1 MKIIPFVLLVVM
13 LAGLTGSCRHP
24 TSVTPDST
32 KCDTCNKP
40 CDTCNKPTIDTT
52 SHNFTWMQFLNVGN
66 ENDMTG
72 CWVFGPNYIL
82 ANNAYMHMWNGSAW
96 KTLNL
101 YCTDPMIGR
110 NINGSMSGCSIFAFD
125 TSDYWLTDGI
135 TFHYMGGGIVESY
148 RVTYTT
154 SPHALHTAWG
164 TSSSDMYFVGDSGTI
179 LHFDGTNWTKMNS
192 GTTKRLNS
200 IWGTADNNIWAC
212 GYDPS
217 TAATVLLHFDGSN
230 WAEDNLSSS
239 QGANAI
245 GGFDAVWACD
255 SASSHS
261 FVATSGA
268 LLDRKTDNGSWRTDA
283 GLTNKAGSQYIG
295 LYYLSGDSANDFMT
309 VGDGGFVSHW
319 NGTSWYQYNSLF
331 APGDLD
337 YVTNGLS
344 MKGNTVCIVGIKD
357 GQGWIEI
364 GQR

>member
-1 MKIIPFVLLVVM
+1 MRPLLFVALVLM
-13 LAGLTGSCRHP
+13 LAGLNQSCKHP

-192 GTTKRLNS
+192 GTTTDIHS
-200 IWGTADNNIWAC
+200 IWGTGDNNIWAC
-212 GYDPS
+212 GTDDPN
-217 TAATVLLHFDGSN
+217 TTITVLLHYNGNSWSVD
-230 WAEDNLSSS
+230 AETDMPTS
-239 QGANAI
+239 QS
-245 GGFDAVWACD
+245 GGFESVWTCD
-255 SASSHS
+255 STTTHQ
-261 FVATSGA
+261 VAWTSGTTIYH
-268 LLDRKTDNGSWRTDA
+268 KTDNGPWVRDTES
-283 GLTNKAGSQYIG
+283 LT
-295 LYYLSGDSANDFMT
+295 LDLSGFFVTGSAPNNVFAAGT
-309 VGDGGFVSHW
+309 RGDIIHW
-319 NGTSWYQYNSLF
+319 NGLTWNQYNQYYS
-331 APGDLD
+331 PGDPN
-337 YVTNGLS
+337 YFPHQISMNG
-344 MKGNTVCIVGIKD
+344 GTICIVGYKD
-357 GQGWIEI
+357 GQSWILV
-364 GQR
+364 GQQQ